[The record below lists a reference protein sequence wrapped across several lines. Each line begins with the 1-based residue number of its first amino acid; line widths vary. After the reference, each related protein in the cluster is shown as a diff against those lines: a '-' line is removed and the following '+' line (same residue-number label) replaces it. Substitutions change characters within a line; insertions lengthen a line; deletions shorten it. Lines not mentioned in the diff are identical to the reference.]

1 MAIDL
6 RLISSGGQ
14 WTQSEKDTSLSGSI
28 PVSTPADTW
37 VDVLSVN
44 EECLVLNAGV
54 RRDLNST
61 GTTSIRIVRDG
72 VEFGVASSS
81 SVSNKTGSALVG
93 RWATYSES
101 TFTLIGDP
109 TQLHC
114 RESLLV
120 QVKNSV
126 VTTTPSDGLYSIDY
140 SKGEMK

>member
-44 EECLVLNAGV
+44 EECLVLFAGILRNV
-54 RRDLNST
+54 NST
-61 GTTSIRIVRDG
+61 GTTSIRLVRDG
-72 VEFGVASSS
+72 IEFAVESSS
-81 SVSNKTGSALVG
+81 DVTNTSGKALVG
-93 RWATYSES
+93 RWVSYEANS
-101 TFTLIGDP
+101 TFLGDP

-114 RESLLV
+114 KESLLV
-120 QVKNSV
+120 QVKNSII
-126 VTTTPSDGLYSIDY
+126 TTTDADGLYSIAY

>member
-14 WTQSEKDTSLSGSI
+14 WTQSEKDTLLSGAI

-44 EECLVLNAGV
+44 EECLVLFAGILRNA
-54 RRDLNST
+54 NST
-61 GTTSIRIVRDG
+61 GTTSIRLVRDG
-72 VEFGVASSS
+72 VEFAVESSS
-81 SVSNKTGSALVG
+81 DVTTASGKALVG
-93 RWATYSES
+93 RWVSYEVNS
-101 TFTLIGDP
+101 TFLGDP

-114 RESLLV
+114 KESLLV

-126 VTTTPSDGLYSIDY
+126 ITVTADDGLYSISY